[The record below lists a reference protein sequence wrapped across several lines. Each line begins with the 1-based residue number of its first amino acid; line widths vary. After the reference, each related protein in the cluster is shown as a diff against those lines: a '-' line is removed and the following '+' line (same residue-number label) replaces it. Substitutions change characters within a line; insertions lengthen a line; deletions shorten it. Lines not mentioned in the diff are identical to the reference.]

1 MPVSD
6 HALLIT
12 TRVISGFIAVY
23 TLLILVIFFR
33 SKTQI
38 MQSTGYFKAFILV
51 SITYMLLSMVGQ
63 AMTAVIPDSAAKSTY
78 TDYVT
83 YYGTEML
90 VLLLYWLYF
99 VLMIQSEKAKTV
111 LTTIGTCL
119 IVFYVAVS
127 YVLRD
132 DPTFLSVRTK
142 VVFWQLMAEV
152 FALFIVTHPY
162 EEFPWFL
169 GRNYDYPKRD
179 LLV

>member
-6 HALLIT
+6 HALLVT
-12 TRVISGFIAVY
+12 TRVISGFTAVY
-23 TLLILVIFFR
+23 TLLTLVIFFR
-33 SKTQI
+33 CKTQI
-38 MQSTGYFKAFILV
+38 MQGTGYFKAFILV
-51 SITYMLLSMVGQ
+51 TITYMLLSMVGQ
-63 AMTAVIPDSAAKSTY
+63 AMTAVIPDAAAKSTY
-78 TDYVT
+78 TNYVT

-90 VLLLYWLYF
+90 VILLYWLYF
-99 VLMIQSEKAKTV
+99 VLIIKSEKTKTV
-111 LTTIGTCL
+111 HTTIGTCL